1 MRIHQRKKITIMKI
15 IYAYD
20 ALCGWCYGF
29 SPVME
34 AFYRKRRGEVDF
46 EVLSGGMVT
55 GERIGPIGEVAP
67 YIRWA
72 YREVEK
78 ATGVTFGQAFLKNVL
93 EDGQTI
99 FTSIPLAIAMNVF
112 KSYRVDK
119 AVLFAVVLQKAIYY
133 DGLAPEDTA
142 AYGHLAEDFGI
153 DGKTFTQQMAEDKFL
168 AEAQREFY
176 RTQQL
181 GVQGFPTVFA
191 EVENTYYP
199 LTRGYAPLNKLE
211 KRFVELTQK
220 I

>member
-1 MRIHQRKKITIMKI
+1 MKI

-29 SPVME
+29 SPVIE
-34 AFYRKRRGEVDF
+34 AFHQKHREEIDF

-55 GERIGPIGEVAP
+55 GSRIGPIGEVAP
-67 YIRWA
+67 YIRHA
-72 YREVEK
+72 YRDVEQ
-78 ATGVTFGQAFLKNVL
+78 ATGVKFGEAFLKDVL

-99 FTSIPLAIAMNVF
+99 FTSVPPAIAMSVF
-112 KSYRVDK
+112 KSHRAEE
-119 AVLFAVVLQKAIYY
+119 AVLFASALQKAIYY

-142 AYGHLAEDFGI
+142 AYGQLAEEFGI
-153 DGKTFTQQMAEDKFL
+153 NKNIFTQQMAESKFL
-168 AEAQREFY
+168 AEAQKEFY

-199 LTRGYAPLNKLE
+199 LTRGYTPLDEIQN
-211 KRFVELTQK
+211 RFPTVT
-220 I
+220 

>member
-1 MRIHQRKKITIMKI
+1 MKI

-29 SPVME
+29 SPVIE
-34 AFYRKRRGEVDF
+34 AFHQKHREEIDF

-55 GERIGPIGEVAP
+55 GSRIGPIGEVAP
-67 YIRWA
+67 YIRHA
-72 YREVEK
+72 YRDVEQ
-78 ATGVTFGQAFLKNVL
+78 ATGVKFGEAFLKDVL

-99 FTSIPLAIAMNVF
+99 FTSVPPAIAMSVF
-112 KSYRVDK
+112 KSHRAEE
-119 AVLFAVVLQKAIYY
+119 AVLFASALQKAIYY

-142 AYGHLAEDFGI
+142 AYGQLAEEFGI
-153 DGKTFTQQMAEDKFL
+153 NKNIFTQQMAESKFL
-168 AEAQREFY
+168 AEAQKEFY

-199 LTRGYAPLNKLE
+199 LTRGYTPLDELE
-211 KRFVELTQK
+211 KRFATLTER